1 MLQTKCADDKFV
13 MLATDF
19 GHHDP
24 KGVTKISILSPIL
37 SSILSQILNGP
48 ALSHYVTNI
57 TAGYNF
63 GSGLWSDILTSRVT
77 EVWA

>member
-1 MLQTKCADDKFV
+1 MLQLKYDDDKFE

-37 SSILSQILNGP
+37 KNWTMKNFLVIMSPTSPDIYWGP
-48 ALSHYVTNI
+48 VYSLVLYA
-57 TAGYNF
+57 A
-63 GSGLWSDILTSRVT
+63 
-77 EVWA
+77 